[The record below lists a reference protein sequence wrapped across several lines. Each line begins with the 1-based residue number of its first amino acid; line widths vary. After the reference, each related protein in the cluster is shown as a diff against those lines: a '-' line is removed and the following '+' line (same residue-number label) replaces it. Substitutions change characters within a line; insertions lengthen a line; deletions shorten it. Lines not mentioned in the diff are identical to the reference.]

1 MGYPP
6 PCQPPLMA
14 AELSSP
20 QFIPKNDLWIV
31 DFLFPRNLLPGGR
44 VSVRLPPKWLVY
56 RVVSIPTSRRKFSS
70 LPIAGFLQ
78 STEVFCFL
86 QLHRPFSTT
95 SIDPVST
102 VGGPFPPARK
112 RVARFPSVVS
122 VSRLTFRRLSVWFG
136 FTEAV
141 GCSRGC
147 PEELLLLLLPAMH
160 SRWYYCN

>member
-6 PCQPPLMA
+6 PCQPPLVA
-14 AELSSP
+14 AESSSP

-56 RVVSIPTSRRKFSS
+56 RVVSISTSLRKFSS
-70 LPIAGFLQ
+70 LPVAGFQ
-78 STEVFCFL
+78 STEVFWFF

-95 SIDPVST
+95 SIDSVST

-122 VSRLTFRRLSVWFG
+122 VSRLTFRRSSVWFG

-147 PEELLLLLLPAMH
+147 PEELLLLFLPAMH